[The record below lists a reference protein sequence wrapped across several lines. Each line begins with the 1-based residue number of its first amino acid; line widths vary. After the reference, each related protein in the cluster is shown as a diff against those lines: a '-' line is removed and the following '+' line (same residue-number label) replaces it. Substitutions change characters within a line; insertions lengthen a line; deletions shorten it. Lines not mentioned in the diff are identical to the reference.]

1 MCYVEVEQD
10 SSINAPVKVCICTIR
25 LKNIDAYSPPRGRLL
40 TLSEP
45 YRSPLS
51 HRICDEDHWLFSPL
65 LAFFFKILNILQ
77 VVFVYKQLY
86 NIVFWSWHTHILGW
100 VTTLAVNVKTSCRS
114 SYLPCC
120 DYCKQLPPPHRRV
133 SILNYGMRSRDC
145 FGFFFFLSP
154 FFSFGDTQSPPH
166 RRYFNLTYVE
176 FLPEMSNV
184 FRYSCLIRN

>member
-1 MCYVEVEQD
+1 MYNQIEKYRC
-10 SSINAPVKVCICTIR
+10 
-25 LKNIDAYSPPRGRLL
+25 LL
-40 TLSEP
+40 TPKRQTFNSLRAISISSLTSNLRW
-45 YRSPLS
+45 RSLAVFS
-51 HRICDEDHWLFSPL
+51 SACLFL
-65 LAFFFKILNILQ
+65 KILNILQ

>member
-65 LAFFFKILNILQ
+65 LAFFFFNLEYSSGGLCLQ
-77 VVFVYKQLY
+77 
-86 NIVFWSWHTHILGW
+86 
-100 VTTLAVNVKTSCRS
+100 TTLQHRVLKLAYAHLRLGNNSR
-114 SYLPCC
+114 
-120 DYCKQLPPPHRRV
+120 CKR
-133 SILNYGMRSRDC
+133 
-145 FGFFFFLSP
+145 
-154 FFSFGDTQSPPH
+154 
-166 RRYFNLTYVE
+166 
-176 FLPEMSNV
+176 
-184 FRYSCLIRN
+184 

>member
-1 MCYVEVEQD
+1 MYNQIEKYRC
-10 SSINAPVKVCICTIR
+10 
-25 LKNIDAYSPPRGRLL
+25 LL
-40 TLSEP
+40 TPKRQTFNSLRAISISSLTSNLRW
-45 YRSPLS
+45 RSLAV
-51 HRICDEDHWLFSPL
+51 FSSACL
-65 LAFFFKILNILQ
+65 FFKILNILQ

-145 FGFFFFLSP
+145 FGFFFLP
-154 FFSFGDTQSPPH
+154 FSFFFFWRYTKPSPQAL
-166 RRYFNLTYVE
+166 F
-176 FLPEMSNV
+176 
-184 FRYSCLIRN
+184 

>member
-1 MCYVEVEQD
+1 MYNQIEKYRC
-10 SSINAPVKVCICTIR
+10 
-25 LKNIDAYSPPRGRLL
+25 LL
-40 TLSEP
+40 TPKRQTFNSLRAISISSLTSNLRW
-45 YRSPLS
+45 RSLAVFS
-51 HRICDEDHWLFSPL
+51 SACLFFL
-65 LAFFFKILNILQ
+65 ILNILQ

-145 FGFFFFLSP
+145 FGFFFSSFLL
-154 FFSFGDTQSPPH
+154 FFLLEIHKALPTGAILISLMSSFCPRWVTFFDI
-166 RRYFNLTYVE
+166 V
-176 FLPEMSNV
+176 V
-184 FRYSCLIRN
+184 